1 MCISMHTYVSKLH
14 VFLVVD
20 GWDSDLSLS
29 LVVVV
34 VNVVRQKAQF

>member
-1 MCISMHTYVSKLH
+1 MHTYVSKLH

-20 GWDSDLSLS
+20 GWDGNLTLR

-34 VNVVRQKAQF
+34 VDVVRQTANF